1 MQQQDLLTTI
11 REGMQ
16 VEDADGDSVGK
27 VSELYRPASAEPH
40 PPAVSTAAYIKVS
53 VGLMSLGGH
62 WYIPLDVVRT
72 VIDDRVILDVD
83 QTKLGDLG
91 FDKPPEPGPA

>member
-11 REGMQ
+11 HEGMH

-27 VSELYRPASAEPH
+27 VSELCLPAGVGADRL
-40 PPAVSTAAYIKVS
+40 AVSKAAYIKVS

-62 WYIPLDVVRT
+62 WYIPLDTVRI
-72 VIDDRVILDVD
+72 VIDDRVILNVD

-91 FDKPPEPGPA
+91 FDKPPVPGA